1 MIVCLEA
8 GKSKIVALADFA
20 SAEDH
25 RGSLMATFLL
35 CPHMKEGVKHLSE
48 DLLQWY

>member
-8 GKSKIVALADFA
+8 GKFKIAVLADFA

-25 RGSLMATFLL
+25 RGSLTATFLL

-48 DLLQWY
+48 DLL